1 MYNKTTKRRGFTL
14 LEILAVISIVIVL
27 LGLVIGLSS
36 VVNEKSS
43 EARARKDLVSIQQ
56 IVDDYKFEHG
66 DFPVVLR
73 QVLPPELKHDP
84 WGSNYICNYAAYKS
98 TAGPDR
104 TVIQYIYGSMGRD
117 NRPGFKGE
125 DDDKDGGKP
134 TDGWDKDGKS
144 IGGTKRYMD
153 VPDVGELGFGD
164 DITNIR

>member
-27 LGLVIGLSS
+27 LGLVIGLSG
-36 VVNEKSS
+36 VVNQKGA

-66 DFPVVLR
+66 DFPVVLKT
-73 QVLPPELKHDP
+73 VLPPELKHDP
-84 WGSNYICNYAAYKS
+84 WGSTYICNYVAYKS

-117 NRPGFKGE
+117 NRPGFKNV
-125 DDDKDGGKP
+125 DDD
-134 TDGWDKDGKS
+134 TDGLRDGKT
-144 IGGTKRYMD
+144 GD
-153 VPDVGELGFGD
+153 VVDENGKTYTGYIPDVGELGFGD